1 MTEQEVNTKAAIL
14 ARLRQRQEG
23 MAWDAKRMEVAIR
36 IKTLRDG
43 GFTNKEIIDVKK
55 ANQVDELTK
64 EA

>member
-1 MTEQEVNTKAAIL
+1 MVWDVNTKAAIL

-23 MAWDAKRMEVAIR
+23 TVWDAKRMRIAIK

-43 GFTNKEIIDVKK
+43 GFTNKEIIDIKK
-55 ANQVDELTK
+55 ADQVDALTK